1 MKKFLLLPLG
11 ILAAGLGFSQP
22 VKLPVENARRVE
34 VLFLGAPTANHP
46 GHDPVERY
54 RVLKKAL
61 GADGINISYTEDLA
75 DIRRDVL
82 DHYDAVMMYG
92 NWKQN
97 EAMDP
102 SQEKALLGYVED
114 GGAFLP
120 IHCASACFGGSE
132 AFVNLVGGHFKS
144 HQTAVFKTTVVAP
157 DHPVMRGYQGF
168 ETWDETYVHDRLTN
182 DRTLLQKR
190 EQEPW
195 TWVRKQGKGNVF
207 YTAYGHDMRCWDQ
220 PAFHDLLRRSILW
233 SVGPEVRAKLAA
245 LKIPKLETEDAILP
259 GYRDHQTITKAQ
271 KPLSPADSIK
281 MAQVPAGYEISLF
294 ASEPDIV
301 NPIYVCWDTRGRA
314 YVVESVDYP
323 NNLQSDNLGHDR
335 IHICEDTDGDGKAD
349 KFTLF
354 ADKLSIPSSMVFAN
368 GGVICTNAY
377 EVLFLKDT
385 DGDDK
390 ADVRKVLFSGFK
402 TNDTHAGVSNLRYGF
417 DNWIYA
423 TVGYA
428 GFEGQVGG
436 EDQKFN
442 TGVFRFRPDGSK
454 LEFLQNTTNNT
465 WGLGFNSD
473 FDILG
478 STANGNPSWYM
489 TFAKSFY
496 ENSGV
501 TQPRTPNEDGNPKF
515 FPSSMDIRQV
525 DQLDRYTAAAGH
537 AFYTSERL
545 PKDYQ
550 DKTAFV
556 CEPTGKLVGN
566 FDISPKGAG
575 FVSKE
580 SPNNIYSSGDGW
592 SGPVQA
598 ETGPDGAVWI
608 CDWYNLI
615 IQHNPTP
622 NKNSAGYDA
631 KTGKGNA
638 YESPLRDTSM
648 GRIYRVYPKGTKDD
662 TNPKLNPTNLDSLLA
677 GLSHPN
683 LFWRLN
689 AQRLIVESGSAAAVP
704 KLKELVKSGAATGSK
719 AATHA
724 FYALQ
729 GLNAIDAETT
739 TAALASKNRGLRRAA
754 IANAPLDDTLP
765 KAVIVEGIISAND
778 DRELAEIFVSL
789 SRLAPSDTIG
799 RALHATLS
807 AEKSKILAD
816 KTLNDAWQIAARH
829 HATGVLLAAAGTAR
843 ESKSTAAPVNLISN
857 GDFSK
862 PGPESWTLKTYGSE
876 HPEAIKMTV
885 SPAGRNDTPCL
896 SITSSEVA
904 DAGAATVVTVKPN
917 TRYRLGGW
925 VKTENFK
932 NKGGRGALFNVH
944 GMDVSTQAVTG
955 TADWTELSTEFT
967 SEGDSHILV
976 HCLFGGYGGGT
987 GTAFW
992 DDVYLYE
999 IAGGGDI
1006 SASVGSVATYF
1017 ANKADAASRTALATA
1032 LASRTDDFSKQL
1044 LTRLNAGPVAEKV
1057 VVKKNKPDAI
1067 VHERGAM
1074 VYAKT
1079 CVACHGPE
1087 GKGVPMAFPPLDAS
1101 DWIAA
1106 DHTVATRIVLNG
1118 LQGPVEAAGQKVTSL
1133 MPPLIDLK
1141 DQEIADVL
1149 TYIRQSWS
1157 NDGTAVTADQIKET
1171 RAKYATRTTP
1181 WTAAELK

>member
-1 MKKFLLLPLG
+1 MKNLLLFPLG

-22 VKLPVENARRVE
+22 VKLPVGNARRVE

-46 GHDPVERY
+46 GHDPIERY

-61 GADGINISYTEDLA
+61 GADGINLSYTEDLT

-82 DHYDAVMMYG
+82 DHYDAVMFYG

-102 SQEKALLGYVED
+102 SQEKDLLGYVEE
-114 GGAFLP
+114 GGGFLP

-132 AFVNLVGGHFKS
+132 AFVNLVGGRFKS
-144 HQTAVFKTTVVAP
+144 HETGVFETTIVTP
-157 DHPVMRGYQGF
+157 EHPVMRGYEGF
-168 ETWDETYVHDRLTN
+168 ETWDETYVHDRLTA

-195 TWVRKQGKGNVF
+195 SWVRKQGKGNIF

-220 PAFHDLLRRSILW
+220 PGFHDLLRRAILW
-233 SVGPEVRAKLAA
+233 SVGPDVRAKLTA
-245 LKIPKLETEDAILP
+245 LKIPKLESEAAILP
-259 GYRDHQTITKAQ
+259 GYRERKTITQAQ

-281 MAQVPAGYEISLF
+281 MAQVPVGYEISLF

-301 NPIYVCWDTRGRA
+301 NPIYICWDARGRA
-314 YVVESVDYP
+314 FVVESVDYP
-323 NNLQSDNLGHDR
+323 NNLQAGNLGHDR
-335 IHICEDTDGDGKAD
+335 IHICEDTDGDGRAD

-354 ADKLSIPSSMVFAN
+354 ADKLSIPTAIVFAN
-368 GGVICTNAY
+368 GGVICTNAS
-377 EVLFLKDT
+377 EMLFLKDS

-390 ADVRKVLFSGFK
+390 ADIRKVLFTGFK

-423 TVGYA
+423 TIGYA
-428 GFEGQVGG
+428 GFEGKVGA
-436 EDQKFN
+436 DDHKFS
-442 TGVFRFRPDGSK
+442 TGLFRFRADGSK

-496 ENSGV
+496 ETTGV
-501 TQPRTPNEDGNPKF
+501 AQPRTPNEDKNPKF

-525 DQLDRYTAAAGH
+525 DQLDRYTSAAGH
-537 AFYTSERL
+537 SFYTSARF

-550 DKTAFV
+550 DKVAFV

-566 FDISPKGAG
+566 FDISRKGAG
-575 FVSKE
+575 FVSKQ
-580 SPNNIYSSGDGW
+580 SPNNLYSSGDGW
-592 SGPVQA
+592 SGPVHA

-622 NKNSAGYDA
+622 NVKSAGYDA

-638 YESPLRDTSM
+638 YETPLRDVSM
-648 GRIYRVYPKGTKDD
+648 GRIYRVYPKNSSDD
-662 TNPKLNPTNLDSLLA
+662 ANPKLNPGSLESLLA
-677 GLSHPN
+677 GLAHPN

-704 KLKELVKSGAATGSK
+704 KLKELVKSGTT

-729 GLNAIDAETT
+729 GLSAVDNEAT

-754 IANAPLDDTLP
+754 IANAPLDETLS
-765 KAVIVEGIISAND
+765 KAVTVEGIISAND
-778 DRELAEIFVSL
+778 ERELAEIFVSL
-789 SRLAPSDTIG
+789 SRLAPSDAIG
-799 RALHATLS
+799 RALHATLN
-807 AEKSKILAD
+807 AEKSKILGD
-816 KTLNDAWQIAARH
+816 KTLGDAWQIAARH
-829 HATGVLLAAAGTAR
+829 HAAGVLLAAAGTSVAT
-843 ESKSTAAPVNLISN
+843 EKAAAPVNLMPN

-862 PGPESWTLKTYGSE
+862 PGPEGWALKTYGSA
-876 HPEAIKMTV
+876 HPEAISMNV
-885 SPAGRNDTPCL
+885 SPAGRNGTPCL
-896 SITSSEVA
+896 MITSPEVA
-904 DAGAATVVTVKPN
+904 DAGAAAVVTVKPN

-925 VKTENFK
+925 VKTDGFRNR
-932 NKGGRGALFNVH
+932 GGRGAMFNVH
-944 GMDVSTQAVTG
+944 GMDVATEGVAG
-955 TADWTELSTEFT
+955 TKDWTEISTEFT
-967 SEGDSHILV
+967 NENETEILV

-992 DDVYLYE
+992 DDAYLYE
-999 IAGGGDI
+999 VSSGSGSNSILD
-1006 SASVGSVATYF
+1006 SVATYF
-1017 ANKADAASRTALATA
+1017 TNKADITSRRALAAA
-1032 LASRTDDFSKQL
+1032 LAARDDDFSKQL
-1044 LTRLNAGPVAEKV
+1044 LTRLNAGPIAEKIV
-1057 VVKKNKPDAI
+1057 LKKHKPDSAI
-1067 VHERGAM
+1067 HERGAA

-1079 CVACHGPE
+1079 CIACHGPE

-1101 DWIAA
+1101 EWVNTDP
-1106 DHTVATRIVLNG
+1106 TVAARIVLHG
-1118 LQGPVEAAGQKVTSL
+1118 LQGPIEAAGQKVNSI
-1133 MPPLIDLK
+1133 MPPHTDLK

-1149 TYIRQSWS
+1149 TYVRQSWS
-1157 NDGTAVTADQIKET
+1157 NDGPPVSTDQIKEI
-1171 RAKYATRTTP
+1171 RAKHATRNTP